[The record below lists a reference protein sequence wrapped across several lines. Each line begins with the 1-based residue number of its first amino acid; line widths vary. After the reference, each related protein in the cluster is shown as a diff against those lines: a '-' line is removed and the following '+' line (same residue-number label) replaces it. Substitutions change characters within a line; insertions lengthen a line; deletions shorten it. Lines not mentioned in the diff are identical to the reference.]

1 MSVTPWM
8 LPVVPRLE
16 KETIESLLER
26 GARLDGRRLDQLRPI
41 EITPGYVGKAEGSAL
56 VKLGNTMVLAGVKM
70 DITQPFPDT
79 PDEAVLVVHAEF
91 VPLAS
96 PVFEPGPPDENAIEL
111 ARVVDRS
118 LREIKAVALD
128 KLVLEP
134 GKAVWRIYV
143 DIYVLNHDGNL
154 LDASMLA
161 SMAALMTT
169 RVPAV
174 TREGDAFRVVRGRYT
189 SLLPVNHRVVTA
201 TIAKIGN
208 RLVVDPSFDEELVAD
223 ARLGIAVADDGRIA
237 GMQMMGMG
245 YMTEREIDQAVELA
259 YRASRVMLRA
269 LEEKVEPYRRKLLE
283 EIIEKGEII
292 EPTIEA
298 RVAAPTRSIEEAA
311 EEETFDVTQA
321 TGVEEEEH

>member
-26 GARLDGRRLDQLRPI
+26 GARLDGRRLDQIRSI
-41 EITPGYVGKAEGSAL
+41 EIIPGYVGKAEGSAL

-111 ARVVDRS
+111 ARVVDRA
-118 LREIKAVALD
+118 LREIRAVALD
-128 KLVLEP
+128 RLVLEP

-161 SMAALMTT
+161 SMAALMAT

-174 TREGDAFRVVRGRYT
+174 RRTGEGFAIERGRYT
-189 SLLPVNHRVVTA
+189 GLLPINNRVVTV
-201 TIAKIGN
+201 TVAKIGS
-208 RLVVDPSFDEELVAD
+208 RMVVDPSFDEELVAD
-223 ARLGIAVADDGRIA
+223 VRLAVAVSDDNRIA
-237 GMQMMGMG
+237 GLQMMGMG
-245 YMTEREIDQAVELA
+245 YMTEKEISTAIEMAMRTAPVL
-259 YRASRVMLRA
+259 LKA
-269 LEEKVEPYRRKLLE
+269 LQEKVEPYRKKLLE
-283 EIIEKGEII
+283 EIMEKGEIV
-292 EPTIEA
+292 EATMEA
-298 RVAAPTRSIEEAA
+298 RLAAPTRSIEEAV
-311 EEETFDVTQA
+311 EDTTYDITQ
-321 TGVEEEEH
+321 TSGIEDQE

>member
-16 KETIESLLER
+16 KETIEALLER
-26 GARLDGRRLDQLRPI
+26 GVRLDGRRLDQIRSV
-41 EITPGYVGKAEGSAL
+41 EVQPGYVEKAEGSAL

-70 DITQPFPDT
+70 DVTTPFPDA

-128 KLVLEP
+128 KLVIEP
-134 GKAVWRIYV
+134 GRAVWRIYV

-161 SMAALMTT
+161 SMAALMTA
-169 RVPAV
+169 RVPALS
-174 TREGDAFRVVRGRYT
+174 REGDTIRVVRGRYT
-189 SLLPVNHRVVTA
+189 GLIPINHRVVTA
-201 TIAKIGN
+201 TVAKIGP
-208 RLVVDPSFDEELVAD
+208 RLIVDPSFDEELVAD
-223 ARLGIAVADDGRIA
+223 VRLGVAFSEDGRIA
-237 GMQMMGMG
+237 GIQMMGMG
-245 YMTEREIDQAVELA
+245 YMSEREVETAVEM
-259 YRASRVMLRA
+259 ASRAATVYQRI
-269 LEEKVEPYRRKLLE
+269 LEEKVTPYRKKLIE
-283 EIIEKGEII
+283 EIIEKGELV

-298 RVAAPTRSIEEAA
+298 RVASTTRSLEEAA
-311 EEETFDVTQA
+311 EETTYELS
-321 TGVEEEEH
+321 EEREER

>member
-79 PDEAVLVVHAEF
+79 PNEAVLVVHAEF

-111 ARVVDRS
+111 ARIVDRS

-189 SLLPVNHRVVTA
+189 SLLPINHRVVTA

-245 YMTEREIDQAVELA
+245 YMTEKEIDQAVELA